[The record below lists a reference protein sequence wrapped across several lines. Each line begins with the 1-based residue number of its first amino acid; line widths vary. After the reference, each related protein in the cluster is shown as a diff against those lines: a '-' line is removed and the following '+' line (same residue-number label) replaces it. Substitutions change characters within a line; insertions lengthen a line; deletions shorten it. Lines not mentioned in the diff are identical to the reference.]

1 MVLLFVS
8 FVESLFKRFMII
20 VRLLFS
26 FFLCFVKY
34 QRSVDDLRLH
44 TFKIYFPLILVI
56 SISSLM
62 NYNLLPDV
70 TRMNT

>member
-1 MVLLFVS
+1 MMLLFVS
-8 FVESLFKRFMII
+8 FVESLFKHLMII

-44 TFKIYFPLILVI
+44 AFKIYFPLILVI